1 MADTGLF
8 GTIYNPDVLT
18 CLANLSNDEVFT
30 PPEIANAM
38 LDMLPQE
45 LFKNPDITFLDPA
58 CKSGVFLREIAKR
71 LLVGLEPQIPDL
83 QERIDHIFKKQLYG
97 IAITE
102 LTSLLS
108 RRSVYCSKYPNSEY
122 SVTKFDNAQGNIRF
136 KRLKH
141 SWRDGKCKYCGVSQ
155 IGEFNDDNRDGLET
169 HAYEFIHYIKAEEIF
184 NMKFDVII
192 SNPPYQMS
200 DGGGDGSSAQ
210 PIYQKFV
217 QQAKKLNPTYMTMII
232 PARWYSGGK
241 GLDDFRA
248 EMLNDERLSIIH
260 DFPET
265 SDCFP
270 GINIRGGVCYFLW
283 DKAHKGDCKIVNHKQ
298 QDTNEMF
305 RPLLE
310 KGAATFI
317 RYNAAVSIL
326 NKVTS
331 FREETMDNRVSARLP
346 FGIPSNFSDYVITA
360 DSKHNVIL
368 YRSERSKN
376 ADKKVYVAPIHITKN
391 YEWKDSM
398 KVLVSKASPGGDEYP
413 HSIISAPVL
422 ADKNSVCTIVDESD
436 TGADIGDI
444 RARMYVE
451 CISKPHGIHGTYLCV
466 SRTRDYLNPSGNT
479 ITIGASGVTLTAA
492 SAKQNKNIAALED
505 DILGQ
510 TSKIESISGKV
521 DTINSQKMYH
531 TELVVDGVSIFKDKG
546 QSSRMHC
553 KVFSWDKDITD
564 TLEADNFIWHR
575 KSSDDAADAEWDKA
589 HRGIKTIIITTED
602 VQDNASFYC
611 EIIL

>member
-30 PPEIANAM
+30 PPEVANQM

-45 LFKNPDITFLDPA
+45 LFANPDSKFLDPA

-71 LLVGLEPQIPDL
+71 LLKGLEPQIPEL
-83 QERIDHIFKKQLYG
+83 QERIDHIFHNQLYG
-97 IAITE
+97 VAITE
-102 LTSLLS
+102 LTSLLA

-122 SVTKFDNAQGNIRF
+122 SVSKFEDAQGNIRY
-136 KRLKH
+136 KRIQH
-141 SWRDGKCKYCGVSQ
+141 RWQNGKCIFCGASKA
-155 IGEFNDDNRDGLET
+155 EYDRSDDLET
-169 HAYEFIHYIKAEEIF
+169 HAYEFIHMLKPKEIF

-283 DKAHKGDCKIVNHKQ
+283 DKEHKGDCKIVNHKQ
-298 QDTNEMF
+298 QDTNEMT
-305 RPLLE
+305 RPLL
-310 KGAATFI
+310 KNGAATFI

-326 NKVTS
+326 DKVTS
-331 FREETMDNRVSARLP
+331 LHEETMDNRVSARLP
-346 FGIPSNFSDYVITA
+346 FGIPSNFSDYVLTPDA
-360 DSKHNVIL
+360 KHSVIL

-422 ADKNSVCTIVDESD
+422 ADKNSVCTETYLIIDFVKSETEGRNLISYMQ
-436 TGADIGDI
+436 TKFFRFMMSLIKNTQN
-444 RARMYVE
+444 
-451 CISKPHGIHGTYLCV
+451 ISK
-466 SRTRDYLNPSGNT
+466 
-479 ITIGASGVTLTAA
+479 GVFAFVPV
-492 SAKQNKNIAALED
+492 QD
-505 DILGQ
+505 W
-510 TSKIESISGKV
+510 SKSWTDE
-521 DTINSQKMYH
+521 
-531 TELVVDGVSIFKDKG
+531 ELYEKYG
-546 QSSRMHC
+546 
-553 KVFSWDKDITD
+553 ITD
-564 TLEADNFIWHR
+564 NEIAFIDSMIR
-575 KSSDDAADAEWDKA
+575 PMEV
-589 HRGIKTIIITTED
+589 E
-602 VQDNASFYC
+602 
-611 EIIL
+611 E